1 MPDAVSRREFI
12 ARGSAAALA
21 CAIPLRTIAGP
32 SQISVERHLL
42 YVAEPGI
49 RNYVEWGG
57 VGVLVYDVSD
67 NFRFVRRIPTTRLA
81 AGESAEN
88 VKGICASAAT
98 GRLYVSTIKRLLCI
112 DPITD
117 ALLWNREYEGG
128 CDRMSITPD
137 GHTIYLPTLEGP
149 WWVVVDAATG
159 DEITRIVRDSG
170 AHNTICSL
178 DGSRAYLAGLKSP
191 YLSVVDTRTRTLAS
205 QVGPF
210 GNVIRPFTIDGAQR
224 RCYVNVNDLLG
235 FEIGDIRSGKV
246 LQRVEVPGF
255 RAGPVKRH
263 GCPAHGVGLTPDEKE
278 LWLCD
283 GANSH
288 LHVFDLTGSSPRLT
302 HSLPVRD
309 QPGWV
314 TFTLDGRYALP
325 STGEVID
332 VASKRI
338 TTTLSDETGRAVQSE
353 KVLDIV
359 FSGARASR
367 TGDQFG
373 IGRRMVRSA

>member
-1 MPDAVSRREFI
+1 MSDVVTRREFL
-12 ARGSAAALA
+12 ARSSVAALA
-21 CAIPLRTIAGP
+21 GAIPFHHLLRGAAN
-32 SQISVERHLL
+32 ISTDRHLL

-57 VGVLVYDVSD
+57 VGILVYDVAD
-67 NFRFVRRIPTTRLA
+67 NFRLVRRIPTIPPAEGGST
-81 AGESAEN
+81 EN
-88 VKGICASAAT
+88 VKGVCASAAT
-98 GRLYVSTIKRLLCI
+98 GRIYVSTIKRLVCI
-112 DPITD
+112 DLTTD

-137 GHTIYLPTLEGP
+137 GRTIYLPTLEGP
-149 WWVVVDAATG
+149 WWFVIDATTG

-191 YLSVVDTRTRTLAS
+191 YLSVVDTRTRTVTS

-224 RCYVNVNDLLG
+224 RCYVNVNELLG
-235 FEIGDIRSGKV
+235 FEIGDLRTGKM
-246 LQRVEVPGF
+246 LRRVEVPGF
-255 RAGPVKRH
+255 KAGPVKRH
-263 GCPAHGVGLTPDEKE
+263 GCPSHGIGLTPDERE

-288 LHVFDLTGSSPRLT
+288 VHVFDLSRAAPRLT
-302 HSLPVRD
+302 HSIPVRD

-314 TFTLDGRYALP
+314 TFTLDGRYAVP
-325 STGEVID
+325 STGEIID

-338 TTTLSDETGRAVQSE
+338 VTTLSDEAGHAVQSE
-353 KVLDIV
+353 KLLEMV
-359 FSGARASR
+359 FSNGHAIKA
-367 TGDQFG
+367 GDQFG
-373 IGRRMVRSA
+373 VGRQRRG

>member
-1 MPDAVSRREFI
+1 MSDAVTRREFI
-12 ARGSAAALA
+12 ARGSAAAIA
-21 CAIPLRTIAGP
+21 FAIPLRAIAGAP
-32 SQISVERHLL
+32 SSLSAERHLL

-57 VGVLVYDVSD
+57 IGVLVFDID
-67 NFRFVRRIPTTRLA
+67 DGFRLVRRIPTMHLA

-88 VKGICASAAT
+88 VKGTCASAAT

-112 DPITD
+112 DLNTD

-137 GHTIYLPTLEGP
+137 GRTIYLPTLEGP
-149 WWVVVDAATG
+149 WWFVIDAASG

-178 DGSRAYLAGLKSP
+178 DGTHAYLAGLKSP
-191 YLSVVDTRTRTLAS
+191 YLSVVDTRTRKVTS

-235 FEIGDIRSGKV
+235 FEIGDIRTGKV

-255 RAGPVKRH
+255 KAGPVKRH
-263 GCPAHGVGLTPDEKE
+263 GCPAHGIGLTPDERE

-288 LHVFDLTGSSPRLT
+288 VHVFDLTGSAPRLT
-302 HSLPVRD
+302 HSIPVRD

-325 STGEVID
+325 STGEVVD

-338 TTTLSDETGRAVQSE
+338 TTTLADEGGHAVQSE
-353 KVLDIV
+353 KLLDVV
-359 FSGARASR
+359 FSDTRATR

-373 IGRRMVRSA
+373 LGRRVTR